1 MAKNTVLSSLTLQ
14 VKLNHF
20 RLKAF
25 STANYVLIFEDF
37 KRVLH

>member
-1 MAKNTVLSSLTLQ
+1 MAKNIVLPSLTLQ
-14 VKLNHF
+14 VKLNQS

-25 STANYVLIFEDF
+25 STANYVIIFEDF